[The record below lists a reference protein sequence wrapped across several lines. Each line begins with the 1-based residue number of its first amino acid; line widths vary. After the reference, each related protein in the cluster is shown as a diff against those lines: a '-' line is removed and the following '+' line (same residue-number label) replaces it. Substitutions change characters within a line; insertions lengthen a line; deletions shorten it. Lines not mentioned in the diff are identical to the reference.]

1 MRGGKDDVLLRR
13 RRQPRPARRPPS
25 RPESLQSP
33 KPASCEADELFFLG
47 DDSACCTTCGGHLGG
62 TILETL
68 REIVALSDTLGE
80 HACDCG
86 HPEVRCLSDGVF
98 HRPACGFEVI
108 LAQGGSTHTGHT
120 PR

>member
-1 MRGGKDDVLLRR
+1 MKGSALG
-13 RRQPRPARRPPS
+13 S
-25 RPESLQSP
+25 RPHAVICSF
-33 KPASCEADELFFLG
+33 CEAGELFFLG

-62 TILETL
+62 ALLETL
-68 REIVALSDTLGE
+68 RESVALSDTLGE

-86 HPEVRCLSDGVF
+86 HLEMRRLPDGVF
-98 HRPACGFEVI
+98 HCPACGFEVI